1 MGDLAELSA
10 PPESDVV
17 LVRDPRAEW
26 TLDRI
31 LRRTIALR
39 NLQRELRGHDERE
52 EFKGLVTLDSVGRHT
67 REGLNRSVAARLNAE
82 HGIDEDDPIIELKP
96 TYFEVVK

>member
-1 MGDLAELSA
+1 MGDLADVPA

-39 NLQRELRGHDERE
+39 KLQRDLRGHDYEE
-52 EFKGLVTLDSVGRHT
+52 EFKGLSTLAP
-67 REGLNRSVAARLNAE
+67 ELA
-82 HGIDEDDPIIELKP
+82 DD
-96 TYFEVVK
+96 TS